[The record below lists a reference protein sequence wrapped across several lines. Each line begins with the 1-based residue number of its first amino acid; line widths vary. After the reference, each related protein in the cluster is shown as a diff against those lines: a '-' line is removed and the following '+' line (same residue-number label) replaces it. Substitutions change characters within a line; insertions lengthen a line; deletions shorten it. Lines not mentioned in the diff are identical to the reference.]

1 MTQQDARR
9 LDGVLP
15 TALEGLQQ
23 RRETIKNLREIDKL
37 LRDDLDESLATTS
50 RPSST
55 RGCSFGSARNP
66 ARNPRYWLAKSSSA
80 PGPGAY
86 VASKADGLIKPKVGD
101 PDFGRMQRE
110 YQPRELV
117 AKCAVIESN
126 APDLS
131 AMTLLKTEKA
141 VHGEMLYGITPN

>member
-86 VASKADGLIKPKVGD
+86 VASKADGLIKPKRFICSVANSVEQD
-101 PDFGRMQRE
+101 KTRTAMP
-110 YQPRELV
+110 ELDGNCQER
-117 AKCAVIESN
+117 ACFA
-126 APDLS
+126 
-131 AMTLLKTEKA
+131 
-141 VHGEMLYGITPN
+141 

>member
-86 VASKADGLIKPKVGD
+86 VASKADGLIKPKVGGGGALGLRSGI
-101 PDFGRMQRE
+101 PILAE
-110 YQPRELV
+110 CSVNTNL
-117 AKCAVIESN
+117 ESSWPSVQSLN
-126 APDLS
+126 P
-131 AMTLLKTEKA
+131 MRR
-141 VHGEMLYGITPN
+141 I